1 MCARV
6 WLRGREVDTVGE
18 LRDLVSE
25 VVFIRPGQ
33 FPNTCC
39 LCVVDFLATARA
51 SGCEFIA
58 DDIGDY
64 QLRLRHTDG
73 NLDQLA
79 ETMRRA

>member
-6 WLRGREVDTVGE
+6 WFRGREVDTVGE

-25 VVFIRPGQ
+25 VVFIRTGQ

-39 LCVVDFLATARA
+39 LCVVDFAATAMA

-64 QLRLRHTDG
+64 QLRLPHTEG
-73 NLDQLA
+73 ELDQLA
-79 ETMRRA
+79 ERIREV